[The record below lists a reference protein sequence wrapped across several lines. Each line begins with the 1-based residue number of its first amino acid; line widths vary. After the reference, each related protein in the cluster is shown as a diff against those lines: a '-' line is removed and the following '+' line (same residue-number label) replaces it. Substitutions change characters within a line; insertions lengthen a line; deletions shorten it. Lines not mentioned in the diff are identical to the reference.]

1 MYKVIGMKVTQ
12 ILILLYSIN
21 QQFQV
26 VIRLLIGLHL
36 VGTIHV
42 SNLPAIAITNTQT
55 ASNESTHLALTA
67 QQGDIVI
74 RSDELKTYVHNGG
87 TAGTMAD
94 YTVLATPTDTVT
106 SVSGRTGAITL
117 TSSDVGLGN
126 VENIEL
132 STWNGSNNITTVGE
146 ITNGTWSANTIAVN
160 KGGTG
165 QTSFIDNQLLIGK
178 TTGNTLEKVTLT
190 AGNNIT
196 ITNSSGTLT
205 IESQNTTYNAATTQ

>member
-1 MYKVIGMKVTQ
+1 MYKVIGMRVTQ
-12 ILILLYSIN
+12 DSDSFILNKPTIPSGN
-21 QQFQV
+21 Q
-26 VIRLLIGLHL
+26 IIDWTSSGS
-36 VGTIHV
+36 GETIHV

-117 TSSDVGLGN
+117 TVLM
-126 VENIEL
+126 
-132 STWNGSNNITTVGE
+132 
-146 ITNGTWSANTIAVN
+146 
-160 KGGTG
+160 
-165 QTSFIDNQLLIGK
+165 
-178 TTGNTLEKVTLT
+178 
-190 AGNNIT
+190 
-196 ITNSSGTLT
+196 
-205 IESQNTTYNAATTQ
+205 